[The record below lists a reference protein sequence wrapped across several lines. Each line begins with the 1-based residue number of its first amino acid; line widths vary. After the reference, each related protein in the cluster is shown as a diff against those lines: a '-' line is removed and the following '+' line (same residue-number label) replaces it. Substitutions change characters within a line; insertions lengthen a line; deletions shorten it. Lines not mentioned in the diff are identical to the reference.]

1 MKLKEQYKDVIITK
15 GEITLD
21 TTKVSP
27 QNYEFYYKNGF
38 SEVFEVDFQYTKELS
53 KNKKK

>member
-15 GEITLD
+15 GEITFD